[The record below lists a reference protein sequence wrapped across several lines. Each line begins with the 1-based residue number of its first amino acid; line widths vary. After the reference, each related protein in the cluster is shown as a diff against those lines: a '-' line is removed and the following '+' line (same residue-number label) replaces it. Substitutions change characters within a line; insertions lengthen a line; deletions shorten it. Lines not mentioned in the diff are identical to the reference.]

1 MIAEMMHTA
10 ARALD
15 KRIGIAP
22 LAIIAMAAGTA
33 LVGCE
38 ERDSQETEPA
48 PPDTVTAEETT
59 PELLAEG
66 QRIFRFDT
74 FGDEKFWTDTL
85 HMHEVVE
92 QSVDPTTALA
102 VGLKVDADV
111 LPPGIL
117 EQVDL
122 TSPATTVALLKM
134 NAVVGIQ
141 ATVDENNHITRLGV
155 TCALCHST
163 VDNSVMPGIGRRMD
177 GWPNRDLNV
186 GAIIALSPAVTAEQ
200 KAVYESWGPGKYDPR
215 FNMDGESTPLVLPPA
230 YGLAEV
236 ENETYTAEGPISY
249 WNAYVAVTQMHGQGN
264 FSDERLGI
272 DVQQSPD
279 LVTSKLPA
287 LRAYQHSLPAPS
299 PPAGSFDT
307 AAAERGRALF
317 DRTCATCHVGGTGTD
332 NNSGTLHAPAETG
345 VDGAYAARTANRAY
359 RTTPLR
365 GLWQHPPY
373 FHDGSGATLTDVVA
387 HYTRVL
393 TLGLTTEE
401 QQDLVEFLK
410 SL

>member
-1 MIAEMMHTA
+1 MSDELRNSAVFPIHKYVCMKGLAVA
-10 ARALD
+10 ALIMGA
-15 KRIGIAP
+15 
-22 LAIIAMAAGTA
+22 A

-38 ERDSQETEPA
+38 ERTTEDTQPETE
-48 PPDTVTAEETT
+48 DTLSTEGAT

-66 QRIFRFDT
+66 QQIFRFDT

-85 HMHEVVE
+85 RMHEVVE
-92 QSVDPTTALA
+92 QSVDPTTALS
-102 VGLKVDADV
+102 VGLKVDAEV

-134 NAVVGIQ
+134 NAVVGVQ
-141 ATVDENNHITRLGV
+141 ATVDAENHITRLGI

-186 GAIIALSPAVTAEQ
+186 GAIIALSPALTADQ
-200 KAVYESWGPGKYDPR
+200 RAVYESWGPGKYDPR

-272 DVQQSPD
+272 DVRQSPD

-287 LRAYQHSLPAPS
+287 LRAYQHSLPVPP

-307 AAAERGRALF
+307 AAAERGRTVF
-317 DRTCATCHVGGTGTD
+317 DRTCASCHVGATGTD
-332 NNSGTLHAPAETG
+332 NNDGTLHAPAETG
-345 VDGAYAARTANRAY
+345 VDGAYAARTANKAY

-373 FHDGSGATLTDVVA
+373 FHDGSATTLIDVVG
-387 HYTRVL
+387 HYSRVL
-393 TLGLTTEE
+393 SLGLTTEE